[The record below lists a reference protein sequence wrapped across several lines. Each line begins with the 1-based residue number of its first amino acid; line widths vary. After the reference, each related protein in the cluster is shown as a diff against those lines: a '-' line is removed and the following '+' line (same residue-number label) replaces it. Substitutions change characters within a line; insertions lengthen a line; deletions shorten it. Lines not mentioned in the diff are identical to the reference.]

1 MAMITSSPVRFK
13 DAALILR
20 GGVACNY
27 SLF

>member
-1 MAMITSSPVRFK
+1 MITSSPVRFK

-20 GGVACNY
+20 GRVACNY